1 MNRDT
6 SAIVFILIFSN
17 LTACTSES
25 VKRSTYE
32 TLNQAQCTVNRQTP
46 DCNPEHPSYDQYQKD
61 REEALQP
68 NR

>member
-6 SAIVFILIFSN
+6 AAIVFILLFSN

-25 VKRSTYE
+25 VKRGTYE
-32 TLNQAQCTVNRQTP
+32 TLNQAQCTINRQAP
-46 DCNPEHPSYDQYQKD
+46 DCDPDRQSYDQYKQD